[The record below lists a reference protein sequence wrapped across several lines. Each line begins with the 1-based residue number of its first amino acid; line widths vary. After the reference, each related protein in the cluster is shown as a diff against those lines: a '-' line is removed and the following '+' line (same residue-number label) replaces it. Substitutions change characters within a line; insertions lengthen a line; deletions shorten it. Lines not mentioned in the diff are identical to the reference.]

1 MGKMLNVPEL
11 SEKLHVHQN
20 TARAMLKR
28 GDIPSIRVGN
38 RFFRVRE
45 EDVDAFMAG
54 AATADPADDT
64 SAIERLAELLRESP
78 TWLFDRSEPVP
89 AGMEPLHGVLAGA
102 LSGGAA

>member
-28 GDIPSIRVGN
+28 GDIPSIRVGG

-54 AATADPADDT
+54 ADTADLADDT
-64 SAIERLAELLRESP
+64 GAIERLAEVLRESP
-78 TWLFDRSEPVP
+78 QWLFDSTASVP
-89 AGMEPLHGVLAGA
+89 KGLEPLRGVLAGA
-102 LSGGAA
+102 VAGSAA